1 MSLSS
6 STTAAL
12 PTLARPVSDLSR
24 LLRETDPV
32 RLLPMLRS
40 GGFLGAPDREVEY
53 AAGPAV
59 ARPTRDG
66 AVAHLD
72 PRRPRAEATL
82 AGARVGMYVSDC
94 YLDTEAEPPYL
105 RLPSFADHSPF
116 LIAYLLGFPPGETR
130 NALVDLQVFS
140 AGGSVRLTAT
150 GNPTG
155 VTVGFTSF
163 PVAVPIGLTTTA
175 EGFASIF
182 VQRVGETGFDWH
194 AVDVF

>member
-6 STTAAL
+6 SAV
-12 PTLARPVSDLSR
+12 PTLSRPVSHLSR
-24 LLRETDPV
+24 LLRDTEPAGLV
-32 RLLPMLRS
+32 PLLRA
-40 GGFLGAPDREVEY
+40 GGFVAAPDSELGY
-53 AAGPAV
+53 TAGPADV
-59 ARPTRDG
+59 RPDRDG

-72 PRRPRAEATL
+72 PRRPRSDATL
-82 AGARVGMYVSDC
+82 AGARMGMYVSDC
-94 YLDTEAEPPYL
+94 YLNTEAEPPYL
-105 RLPSFADHSPF
+105 RLPSFGDHNPY

-130 NALVDLQVFS
+130 SALVDLQVFS
-140 AGGSVRLTAT
+140 TGGTIRLTAT

-163 PVAVPIGLTTTA
+163 PVAVPISLTTTA

-182 VQRVGETGFDWH
+182 VQRIGETGFDWH